1 MQIDCMAF
9 FIVLTL
15 NLKIDNKLHVV
26 ILLDQNNYFNKVG
39 R

>member
-1 MQIDCMAF
+1 MQIDCMDF

-15 NLKIDNKLHVV
+15 NLKIDNKLPVF

>member
-15 NLKIDNKLHVV
+15 NLKIGNKLPVV
-26 ILLDQNNYFNKVG
+26 ILLDQKNYFKKVS